1 MADVNLSKVKKSYD
15 KTEVVHG
22 VDLDIKS
29 GEFVVFVGPSGCGK
43 STLLRMIAG
52 LEEITEGEISI
63 EGEIVNYIQNLVNN
77 ENSWIVINP
86 GAYTHTSIAIR
97 DALQTYSQNNAIVEV
112 HISDINQREQFR
124 KINLISDI
132 CNKSIIGRGVQGYI
146 EALEYIN
153 EQ

>member
-1 MADVNLSKVKKSYD
+1 MREISQYGSTSYD
-15 KTEVVHG
+15 ELKNLVNSEAKKLKIKT
-22 VDLDIKS
+22 
-29 GEFVVFVGPSGCGK
+29 VFFQSN
-43 STLLRMIAG
+43 
-52 LEEITEGEISI
+52 I
-63 EGEIVNYIQNLVNN
+63 EGEIVNYIQNLINDK
-77 ENSWIVINP
+77 NSWIVINP

-97 DALQTYSQNNAIVEV
+97 DALQIYAQNNKIVEV

-124 KINLISDI
+124 KTNLISDI

>member
-1 MADVNLSKVKKSYD
+1 MNWLRWFKVKNIYFINGPNLNFLGIREITQYGSTSYD
-15 KTEVVHG
+15 ELKNLVNSG
-22 VDLDIKS
+22 AKRLKIKIDFFQS
-29 GEFVVFVGPSGCGK
+29 N
-43 STLLRMIAG
+43 
-52 LEEITEGEISI
+52 I
-63 EGEIVNYIQNLVNN
+63 EGEIVNYVQNLTNN
-77 ENSWIVINP
+77 KKSWIVINP

-97 DALQTYSQNNAIVEV
+97 DALQTYSQNNEIVEV

>member
-1 MADVNLSKVKKSYD
+1 MNWLRWLKIKSIYFINGPNLNFLGVREITQYGSTSYD
-15 KTEVVHG
+15 ELKNLVKSEAKKLKIKT
-22 VDLDIKS
+22 
-29 GEFVVFVGPSGCGK
+29 VFYQSN
-43 STLLRMIAG
+43 
-52 LEEITEGEISI
+52 I
-63 EGEIVNYIQNLVNN
+63 EGEIVNYIQNLINDK
-77 ENSWIVINP
+77 NSWIVINP

-97 DALQTYSQNNAIVEV
+97 DALQIYAQNNKIVEV

-124 KINLISDI
+124 KTNLISDI

>member
-1 MADVNLSKVKKSYD
+1 MNWLRWFKIKNIYFINGPNLNFLGIREITQYGSTSYDELKNLVNSGAKRLKVKIDFFQSN
-15 KTEVVHG
+15 
-22 VDLDIKS
+22 
-29 GEFVVFVGPSGCGK
+29 
-43 STLLRMIAG
+43 
-52 LEEITEGEISI
+52 I
-63 EGEIVNYIQNLVNN
+63 EGEIVNYVQNLTNN
-77 ENSWIVINP
+77 KKSWIVINP

-97 DALQTYSQNNAIVEV
+97 DALQTYAQNNGIVEV
-112 HISDINQREQFR
+112 HISDINQREQYR

>member
-1 MADVNLSKVKKSYD
+1 MNWLRWFKIKNIYFINGPNLNFLGIREITQYGSTSYD
-15 KTEVVHG
+15 ELKNLVNSEAKKLKIKT
-22 VDLDIKS
+22 DFFQS
-29 GEFVVFVGPSGCGK
+29 N
-43 STLLRMIAG
+43 
-52 LEEITEGEISI
+52 I

-77 ENSWIVINP
+77 EKTWIVINP

-97 DALQTYSQNNAIVEV
+97 DALQTYSQNNEIVEV
-112 HISDINQREQFR
+112 HISDINQREEFR
-124 KINLISDI
+124 KINLISDM

>member
-1 MADVNLSKVKKSYD
+1 MNWLRWFK
-15 KTEVVHG
+15 
-22 VDLDIKS
+22 IKS
-29 GEFVVFVGPSGCGK
+29 IYFINGPNLNFLGIREIKQYGSTSFDDLKNLVNSEAKKLKIKTVFFQSN
-43 STLLRMIAG
+43 
-52 LEEITEGEISI
+52 I
-63 EGEIVNYIQNLVNN
+63 EGEIVSYIQNLINN

-97 DALQTYSQNNAIVEV
+97 DALQTYAQNNEIVEV

-124 KINLISDI
+124 KTNLISDI